1 MKLASLRFVP
11 QREPHGGAVDPL
23 FLGVEVSDNKHVHHS
38 LMHPRGD
45 HHPNVNRER
54 PEAIL

>member
-1 MKLASLRFVP
+1 LASLRFVP

-23 FLGVEVSDNKHVHHS
+23 FLGVEVSDNKNVRHS
-38 LMHPRGD
+38 LMHPHGD
-45 HHPNVNRER
+45 HHPNATRER